1 MFTPECGD
9 RPDAPN
15 IGIVLTDGVSSRD
28 TNMTIPSADQ
38 ARNEKHVNIYA
49 IGVGDKVNVYL
60 NLFHST
66 KKYPP
71 VNHHAIHL
79 WKCPVSKS

>member
-1 MFTPECGD
+1 MNRDMFTPEHGD

-60 NLFHST
+60 T
-66 KKYPP
+66 CYT
-71 VNHHAIHL
+71 A
-79 WKCPVSKS
+79 